1 MNSYERVMAML
12 NGENFDIVPATNF
25 TSVVTKE
32 NLINFNIDYSK
43 SHTDAIS
50 MANLSALGHTVLG
63 FDTITPYSSVLSEAA
78 ALGASV
84 NWGTHTKPPYLLK
97 YAYDNLEDIKIPS
110 DYMSSLEIRSIL
122 NAIRLLKK
130 SYDKKVAIIGKV
142 IGPWSIAYNLYGAD
156 KLLLDMI
163 IAPQSTK
170 DKIMEL
176 SRVSIEFAKAQFK
189 AGADA
194 LLWAEHSTRDLISAK
209 SYNEFILPM
218 HKNATAE
225 LGKDKPLILHI
236 CGNLED
242 RLEFIADSGFNC
254 LHLDS
259 RNDIP
264 KVAAVLGNRCKIVSC
279 INNPNTLLRGT
290 PLTIKKEV
298 AMNLSNKIY
307 AIGPECAIPTNV
319 TNQNLKLLTQL
330 AHNHRPA

>member
-12 NGENFDIVPATNF
+12 NGEKFDVVPAMNF

-43 SHTDAIS
+43 SHTDAVT
-50 MANLSALGHTVLG
+50 MANLSALGHSVLG
-63 FDTITPYSSVLSEAA
+63 FDTITPYNHVLSEAA
-78 ALGASV
+78 ALGANV
-84 NWGTHTKPPYLLK
+84 NWGTSTKPPYLLS
-97 YAYDNLEDIKIPS
+97 YVYDNLEDIVIPS
-110 DYMSSLEIRSIL
+110 HYMSSKEISSIL

-130 SYDKKVAIIGKV
+130 KYDKKVPIIGKV

-163 IAPQSTK
+163 IAPQKTK

-194 LLWAEHSTRDLISAK
+194 LLWAEHSTRDLISAEG
-209 SYNEFILPM
+209 YREFILPM
-218 HKNATAE
+218 HKNATKE

-242 RLEFIADSGFNC
+242 RLELILESGFDC

-259 RNDIP
+259 RNDIQ
-264 KVAAVLGNRCKIVSC
+264 KVAATIGNKCKIVSC
-279 INNPNTLLRGT
+279 VNNPNTLLRGK
-290 PLTIKKEV
+290 PITIKKEV

-330 AHNHRPA
+330 AHSYKP